1 MELIMASDEAS
12 KWIICRPGIEAVFA
26 DLRHLSQLFIKI
38 SKYDTHRLALHYGN
52 LMRECIQHQSIS
64 KHSDFDDLAGSLE
77 SHIRKFF
84 DYTTRYSDF
93 YVSSNATTFRVDL
106 CVCFGVS
113 ARHCISHSF
122 DFL

>member
-1 MELIMASDEAS
+1 MELIMASNEAS

-64 KHSDFDDLAGSLE
+64 KVFPGLDCLDIKRVGCSPFVKLMHV
-77 SHIRKFF
+77 HIL
-84 DYTTRYSDF
+84 YYS
-93 YVSSNATTFRVDL
+93 AMEL
-106 CVCFGVS
+106 PQLW
-113 ARHCISHSF
+113 ARLNVYYYLREY
-122 DFL
+122 DRL